1 MASSGNDPLKSPVK
15 LASRVPEPALCKRF
29 VSHIPWL
36 RNFCRL
42 SARLRS
48 GHWRDREKKYLVR
61 LIQLRFSELWPT
73 YASLSNR
80 LNYQTGKAS
89 SERRKKPPRYHPK
102 FVRFWK
108 LGGVLGFF
116 FKLGSVFSQWDLIWE
131 NCAFKNFAMRKF
143 SHDLWA
149 YSCACNASNIYH
161 IFKAYPPPCLLFSS
175 VVSGLF
181 LFR

>member
-1 MASSGNDPLKSPVK
+1 MASSSGNDPLKSPVK

-36 RNFCRL
+36 RNCCRL

-89 SERRKKPPRYHPK
+89 SERGKNRPDIIRS
-102 FVRFWK
+102 
-108 LGGVLGFF
+108 LSGFENLEAY
-116 FKLGSVFSQWDLIWE
+116 KVFSLSLDP
-131 NCAFKNFAMRKF
+131 
-143 SHDLWA
+143 S
-149 YSCACNASNIYH
+149 
-161 IFKAYPPPCLLFSS
+161 
-175 VVSGLF
+175 
-181 LFR
+181 FRNEI